1 MADESVI
8 ERLERRLTEV
18 ETRLRHVEAAR
29 RNLTRKCRALR
40 EENRILKEKVKD
52 LTARLG
58 LNSSNSSM
66 PPSSDKPWQ
75 RPQTK
80 WKPTG
85 RRPGG
90 QPGHEAHAREPFK
103 PKDIDRVV
111 PVLPGRCGKCR
122 RILRAED
129 AVGAPLLHQV
139 VDLPPVSAHVTQ
151 YEVSQCLCPDCGTVT
166 QGELPSGVSWSIVGV
181 RLQAVLALLTGR
193 CRLSRREARE
203 IVATLFGWKA
213 LLSLGMVVKM
223 EKRTS
228 EALARAY
235 EDALFAI
242 QSAPFINADETGWTE
257 ARRKAWLWAAATP
270 LLKVFRIDP
279 RRNREAFRRL
289 LFDFDG
295 ILITDRWS
303 VYRDHDPDFRQL
315 CWAHILRNFKGLEER
330 GGTAKHLGVEGQK
343 AVKAIF
349 RWWYRFKDGEIT
361 RLGLRRGL
369 AGIRARF
376 RWLLG
381 KHLENRVY
389 AARAMCAD
397 LLKYEVSLW
406 TFAKVEG
413 VEPTNNAAER
423 TLRKAVL
430 WRKSSFGS
438 ASPEG
443 SRFVERMLT
452 VCESLRA
459 QGRSILDFVEDS
471 IRAGLSGQPQPS
483 LLPARAA

>member
-1 MADESVI
+1 MADEKSL
-8 ERLERRLTEV
+8 EKRLNEL
-18 ETRLRHVEAAR
+18 ETRLRHVETAR
-29 RNLTRKCRALR
+29 WKVIRENESLR
-40 EENRILKEKVKD
+40 EEVAILKEKVRE

-75 RPQTK
+75 KVKQK
-80 WKPTG
+80 WRPTG

-103 PKDIDRVV
+103 PEDVERVV

-122 RILRAED
+122 RVLRAED

-139 VDLPPVSAHVTQ
+139 VDLPPVSAEVTEYQ
-151 YEVSQCLCPDCGTVT
+151 VNQCLCPDCGTVT
-166 QGELPSGVSWSIVGV
+166 MGQLPQGVPWSIVGV

-235 EDALFAI
+235 DDARYAV
-242 QSAPFINADETGWTE
+242 QGAPFVNTDETGWTE
-257 ARRKAWLWAAATP
+257 ARKPAWLWTAATP

-279 RRNREAFRRL
+279 RRTREAFRRL
-289 LFDFDG
+289 LFNFDG
-295 ILITDRWS
+295 ILISDRFS
-303 VYRDHDPDFRQL
+303 VYREHDPDHRQL

-330 GGTAKHLGVEGQK
+330 GGTAKPLGVEGQK
-343 AVKAIF
+343 GVEAVF
-349 RWWYRFKDGEIT
+349 HWWYRFKRGEIT

-369 AGIRARF
+369 APIRARF
-376 RWLLG
+376 EWLLG
-381 KHLENRVY
+381 KHMDNPIY
-389 AARAMCAD
+389 AARAMCSD

-406 TFAKVEG
+406 TFTTVEG

-423 TLRKAVL
+423 SIRKAVL
-430 WRKSSFGS
+430 WRKGSYGS
-438 ASPEG
+438 ASPDG

-459 QGRSILDFVEDS
+459 QGRPILDFLEES
-471 IRAGLSGQPQPS
+471 IRAGLCGQPQPS
-483 LLPARAA
+483 LLPARVA